1 MKVSVVTAVRN
12 GAATLAGTL
21 QSVASQR
28 LAAIEHVI
36 IDGAST
42 DGTLDVVREHGGH
55 VGVVVSEPD
64 AGVYDAFNKGL
75 RHASGEL
82 IGFLSAGDRYADE
95 DAVAKLVRAAQD
107 TGADAVFGDLAI
119 VDGATR
125 AMLRRYRSRP
135 FSASRVAY
143 GYMPAHPTL
152 LVRRSVFERFGGFN
166 TAYRI
171 AGDFE
176 FVARAFGRGG
186 ISYAYVPEILV
197 HMEDGGLSNR
207 GVRSKWII
215 TEEMHRACR
224 ENGIRSGW
232 LRLLL
237 RLPVKYFSE
246 RLNHAPSPPR

>member
-1 MKVSVVTAVRN
+1 MKVSIVTAVRN
-12 GAATLAGTL
+12 GAATIEGTL
-21 QSVASQR
+21 QSVAAQR
-28 LAAIEHVI
+28 LADIEHVV

-42 DGTLDVVREHGGH
+42 DATLEVVRVHGRH
-55 VGVVVSEPD
+55 VAKVVSEPD
-64 AGVYDAFNKGL
+64 TGVYDAFNKGL

-82 IGFLSAGDRYADE
+82 IGFLSAGDRYANDE
-95 DAVAKLVRAAQD
+95 AIAKLVRAALD
-107 TGADAVFGDLAI
+107 SGADAVFGDLAI
-119 VDGATR
+119 VDGRTR
-125 AMLRRYRSRP
+125 AMLRRYRSMP
-135 FSASRVAY
+135 FSPSRVAY

-152 LVRRSVFERFGGFN
+152 LVRRSVFERFGGFK
-166 TAYRI
+166 TGYRI

-207 GVRSKWII
+207 GLRSSWII
-215 TEEMHRACR
+215 TEEMRRACR

-237 RLPVKYFSE
+237 RLPVKFLSE
-246 RLNHAPSPPR
+246 RLNHTPSR